1 MTTWWDVLA
10 ARKDID
16 TLLSWACPTSIF
28 KCLQCGLMPDAA
40 LLTRL
45 RSAPLNEYGQHELIE
60 ACLSCCHVQSRRLE
74 PHLEIVNDIE
84 EIDW

>member
-28 KCLQCGLMPDAA
+28 KCLRCGLVPDAA

-45 RSAPLNEYGQHELIE
+45 RKAPKNHYGQHELTE
-60 ACLSCCHVQSRRLE
+60 TCSCGCVQTRVLD

-84 EIDW
+84 TID